1 MPIQKMK
8 NPEGGEKVSG
18 SLAFSPSSE
27 SKGWK
32 RRIEGAQVQELRLF
46 LPIYIDL
53 RKTEDR
59 EGSGPVSSYYIY
71 TRKNRKRIKESHQEG
86 VRRRPADV
94 QSD

>member
-46 LPIYIDL
+46 LPI
-53 RKTEDR
+53 
-59 EGSGPVSSYYIY
+59 V
-71 TRKNRKRIKESHQEG
+71 
-86 VRRRPADV
+86 
-94 QSD
+94 

>member
-8 NPEGGEKVSG
+8 KPERGEKVSG

-27 SKGWK
+27 SKGWN
-32 RRIEGAQVQELRLF
+32 RRIEEAQVQELRLF

-59 EGSGPVSSYYIY
+59 EGSGPVSSYLY
-71 TRKNRKRIKESHQEG
+71 SHQEKQKTDKRESSG
-86 VRRRPADV
+86 GDPP
-94 QSD
+94 QTG

>member
-1 MPIQKMK
+1 MK

-27 SKGWK
+27 SKGWN

-46 LPIYIDL
+46 LPIVL
-53 RKTEDR
+53 TSGKRKTERDLDLFL
-59 EGSGPVSSYYIY
+59 PIYIV

-86 VRRRPADV
+86 IRRRPADV